1 MFWWLLSGGGS
12 GSGGSGGGGVGGCG
26 MLIGGVAGGEG
37 GMMGKREVEVG
48 ESRRRKGL
56 QSVVESREE

>member
-1 MFWWLLSGGGS
+1 MS
-12 GSGGSGGGGVGGCG
+12 
-26 MLIGGVAGGEG
+26 IGGVAGGEG